1 MVLLVLVSFVSS
13 NILVAKEYN
22 VLIRNYSPNYRD
34 KDPVFS
40 KERKNNK
47 KNPNQNAIKNEQQ
60 PSISQIAVP

>member
-34 KDPVFS
+34 KDLVFS

-47 KNPNQNAIKNEQQ
+47 KNPTRMQLKMNSNPAFLKL
-60 PSISQIAVP
+60 